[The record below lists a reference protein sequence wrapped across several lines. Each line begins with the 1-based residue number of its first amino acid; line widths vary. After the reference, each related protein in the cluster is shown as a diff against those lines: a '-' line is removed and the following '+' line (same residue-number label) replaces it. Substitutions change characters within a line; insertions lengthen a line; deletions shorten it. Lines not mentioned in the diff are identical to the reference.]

1 MKVFIDGDGCPVT
14 RETVSVC
21 RKQGV
26 ECIIICDTS
35 HEIYH
40 DGAKTVVVEKGPDS
54 ADFKIVNLV
63 DSGDLVI
70 TQDYA
75 LAAMCLSRK
84 CRVLNQDGMEYT
96 DSNIDSLLFSRYTSK
111 KIQMAGGRLKGPKKR
126 DAIQTENYI
135 KKLVEI
141 IQEEKI

>member
-14 RETVSVC
+14 RETVNIC
-21 RKQGV
+21 RKEEV

-35 HEIYH
+35 HEIYY

-63 DSGDLVI
+63 NSGDLVI

-111 KIQMAGGRLKGPKKR
+111 KIRMAGGRLKGPKKR
-126 DAIQTENYI
+126 DEIQTENYI
-135 KKLVEI
+135 KKLIQI
-141 IQEEKI
+141 IQEGKA